1 MAYQAPN
8 TLQAVED
15 CKLTLAR
22 FAQRWVAAEIYLET
36 FQLVLSEDPIS
47 FPQNPSFR
55 LSDHSKLR
63 AINLIQS
70 LEKGRIPVSAIAM
83 LKRIVNQPVA
93 EHTQMFGI
101 GSFHAYTGEFDD
113 EVVAEIEAKD
123 EVVSVEPDREASLT
137 ALVET
142 GNQPWGLASISSR
155 TRLASNDVDAQT
167 YVYDAGAGTGTFAY
181 VLDSGIRISYPDFEG
196 RAIRGHNVWP
206 EVAFDDD
213 FGHGTHVAGTIAS
226 RRSGVAKNATIL
238 DVKTTR
244 VVYTTTAKIIEALDW
259 SVQNITDTPGRA
271 ERSVVSMSLATGVST
286 ALNTAVDATTGLGVF
301 VVVGAGNDGQD
312 ASTRSPASAPTAFT
326 VGAIAINNTRPT
338 WSNFGLSVDVFAAGL
353 DVRSTS
359 LYQDGTELLSGT
371 SMSTPHVAGL
381 ALYLKALEGAAL
393 DAPAAIAARIR
404 ALATKDA
411 IANVGAGSPNLLA
424 DNGNG
429 RRWAPSPSLKTGFT
443 P

>member
-1 MAYQAPN
+1 MVSLTKLACALGIGAVALCAPGAAAQLSQDQQTSQAIQGKWIV
-8 TLQAVED
+8 TLKSGLAKRDVDQHLGWIEKVHKRSLGRRQTVGVE
-15 CKLTLAR
+15 R
-22 FAQRWVAAEIYLET
+22 
-36 FQLVLSEDPIS
+36 S
-47 FPQNPSFR
+47 
-55 LSDHSKLR
+55 
-63 AINLIQS
+63 
-70 LEKGRIPVSAIAM
+70 
-83 LKRIVNQPVA
+83 
-93 EHTQMFGI
+93 FGI

-155 TRLASNDVDAQT
+155 TRLASNDVDTQT

-181 VLDSGIRISYPDFEG
+181 VLDSGIRISHPDFEG

-206 EVAFDDD
+206 ELAFDDD

-226 RRSGVAKNATIL
+226 RRFGVAKNATIV

-244 VVYTTTAKIIEALDW
+244 VVYTTTTKIIEALEW
-259 SVQNITDTPGRA
+259 SVQNITNTPGRA
-271 ERSVVSMSLATGVST
+271 GRSVVSMSLATGVST
-286 ALNTAVDATTGLGVF
+286 ALNNAVDAATGLGVF
-301 VVVGAGNDGQD
+301 VVVGAGNDGRD

-338 WSNFGLSVDVFAAGL
+338 WSNFGPSVDVFAAGL

-381 ALYLKALEGAAL
+381 ALYLKALEGTAL
-393 DAPAAIAARIR
+393 NAPAAIAARIK

-424 DNGNG
+424 YNGNG
-429 RRWAPSPSLKTGFT
+429 RR
-443 P
+443 